1 MELLFENIK
10 VYGRYVRTNGLNGLN
25 GLEYWNKI
33 KKFIQKPEQLDG
45 MEKINEI
52 ISSIGWTIDVKIGS
66 STNSNIEQ
74 IYDYVHGDKKNQLKI
89 FGEEGDE
96 EDKALEHDIWE
107 QYHFFLQLIRIPK
120 NNPEINLIRLLQIA
134 YNLGQL
140 SVYIGDGSGFRSRS
154 GSEFEANSVISFK
167 AQQYFKLNNLDKLE
181 SYVKING
188 EQESK
193 LETDLAVGDFI
204 SNVNDYILEQM
215 NLVQARGNS
224 GWGREWSSG
233 SGGSGRGGSGRGGS
247 GGRGSGGSGRGGR
260 GEWSSGSG
268 EEVQKI
274 ELEPFYSP
282 DIEKLTKDNNDYRRV
297 IYTGKNQ
304 QFVLMS
310 IPVGDSIKMEV
321 HKNHDQFVRIEEG
334 EGLAKIG
341 TSSYKLSPDSAFIV
355 PAGVK
360 HEITNISTSK
370 SLKLYT
376 IYSPPEHPDKL
387 VQRFNPNTSNMV
399 NIVDFEDH
407 GKKIETNFPKVITG
421 GYGGYGGYGE
431 KKIDY
436 EKKYAEYKNKYIA
449 LKKFISKYN

>member
-10 VYGRYVRTNGLNGLN
+10 VYGRYVRTNGLN

-52 ISSIGWTIDVKIGS
+52 LSSIGWTICVKIGS
-66 STNSNIEQ
+66 STNSNIDQ

-120 NNPEINLIRLLQIA
+120 NNPEINLIRLVQIA

-140 SVYIGDGSGFRSRS
+140 SVYIGTGAGD
-154 GSEFEANSVISFK
+154 NSIISSK
-167 AQQYFKLNNLDKLE
+167 AKQYYKSNNLDELD
-181 SYVKING
+181 SYVKIDD
-188 EQESK
+188 EQKSK
-193 LETDLAVGDFI
+193 LEIEPSISDFI
-204 SNVNDYILEQM
+204 SNVNDYILEQI
-215 NLVQARGNS
+215 NLVQVGGMEELGELGALGEL
-224 GWGREWSSG
+224 GKIREI
-233 SGGSGRGGSGRGGS
+233 
-247 GGRGSGGSGRGGR
+247 
-260 GEWSSGSG
+260 GENVEIG
-268 EEVQKI
+268 ELGEI
-274 ELEPFYSP
+274 ESESTKPFYSSN
-282 DIEKLTKDNNDYRRV
+282 IEKLTKDNNDYRRV

-310 IPVGDSIKMEV
+310 IPVRDSIKMEI

-334 EGLAKIG
+334 EGLVQIG
-341 TSSYKLSPDSAFIV
+341 TYSYKLYPDSVFIV

-360 HEITNISTSK
+360 HEITNVSAFT

-387 VQRFNPNTSNMV
+387 VQKSNPESSMV
-399 NIVDFEDH
+399 NSINLENH
-407 GKKIETNFPKVITG
+407 ERKIETNFPKVLAG
-421 GYGGYGGYGE
+421 GYSIQ
-431 KKIDY
+431 KIDY
-436 EKKYAEYKNKYIA
+436 EKKYVEYKNKYIT
-449 LKKFISKYN
+449 LKNFISKYN